1 MMDMILDSAVTR
13 ISALLRKRRSERR
26 ISQRQLADSAGV
38 NQSVVSRAE
47 RGGDALL
54 STWDALFQGLGDR
67 LELDSTEF
75 SEDAGAVLDEEALRR
90 SDNRRWGLLARLSR
104 TKDP

>member
-1 MMDMILDSAVTR
+1 MSDLFDSAVSR
-13 ISALLRKRRSERR
+13 MAALLKKRRLERR

-75 SEDAGAVLDEEALRR
+75 SEEAGDLLDEEAERR
-90 SDNRRWGLLARLSR
+90 RENRDRGLSARHW
-104 TKDP
+104 